1 MSSFSTA
8 GHSIID
14 NGLQPG
20 NSLLSDNELS
30 KQLNVSRNLVR
41 EAIRGL
47 EALGIID
54 IQDEDPFWTY
64 ELHIPIVESFVKGDV
79 EATRNALQ

>member
-1 MSSFSTA
+1 M
-8 GHSIID
+8 
-14 NGLQPG
+14 
-20 NSLLSDNELS
+20 
-30 KQLNVSRNLVR
+30 R